1 VTNGR
6 VKYTAH
12 GVSTPR

>member
-1 VTNGR
+1 VTIGR